1 MWKDKKSISIAILVI
16 VIIGLAWMNWS
27 HKVEVVKPAAAST
40 LDMLVGDVDK
50 EIGYERAMEG
60 DTQKLF
66 GSVGIGP
73 VSFGASFE
81 DNLAVD
87 GIQFDNAGYDL
98 DISQDLG
105 GVTLY
110 ANNAL
115 DEDFALT
122 ETTIGFKWSF

>member
-27 HKVEVVKPAAAST
+27 HKVEIVKPAAAST
-40 LDMLVGDVDK
+40 LDMLVGDIDK
-50 EIGYERAMEG
+50 EVGYERAMEG

-81 DNLAVD
+81 AAITVN
-87 GIQFDNAGYDL
+87 
-98 DISQDLG
+98 
-105 GVTLY
+105 
-110 ANNAL
+110 
-115 DEDFALT
+115 
-122 ETTIGFKWSF
+122 

>member
-1 MWKDKKSISIAILVI
+1 MKKLLTIGGLLAFTV
-16 VIIGLAWMNWS
+16 GLAGCL
-27 HKVEVVKPAAAST
+27 HVKDAEAST
-40 LDMLVGDVDK
+40 WDVLGWDISK

-60 DTQKLF
+60 DTQSLY
-66 GSVGIGP
+66 GSLGIGP
-73 VSFGASFE
+73 VSFGATFT

-98 DISQDLG
+98 NISQDIG
-105 GVTLY
+105 WVTAY

-122 ETTIGFKWSF
+122 ETTIGIKWSF